1 MRTMLTF
8 AALDLLLPDGGL
20 VLLPAQ
26 RGTSSQRVKISV
38 KKQKKIG
45 FYWNYLRNDLLKKLE
60 DSQWFLCYFHFFFI
74 LFSPF
79 SRGNVE
85 KDSIFEIPVIPQT
98 FKVNN

>member
-1 MRTMLTF
+1 MVFILF
-8 AALDLLLPDGGL
+8 
-20 VLLPAQ
+20 
-26 RGTSSQRVKISV
+26 S
-38 KKQKKIG
+38 
-45 FYWNYLRNDLLKKLE
+45 F
-60 DSQWFLCYFHFFFI
+60 FFFI

>member
-26 RGTSSQRVKISV
+26 RSASSKRVKISV

-45 FYWNYLRNDLLKKLE
+45 F
-60 DSQWFLCYFHFFFI
+60 C
-74 LFSPF
+74 
-79 SRGNVE
+79 
-85 KDSIFEIPVIPQT
+85 
-98 FKVNN
+98 

>member
-1 MRTMLTF
+1 MLTF

-26 RGTSSQRVKISV
+26 RSTSSKRVKISV

-45 FYWNYLRNDLLKKLE
+45 FCWNYMKNDLLKKLE
-60 DSQWFLCYFHFFFI
+60 DFQWFLFYFHFYFFI

-85 KDSIFEIPVIPQT
+85 KDSVFEIPVIPQT